1 MSPSDIAD
9 MSEYSPI
16 DKDLKAD
23 TPDAKG

>member
-1 MSPSDIAD
+1 MSPSDNAD